1 MQAFTGRLHRLI
13 GVARYE
19 ARKLGATGVSMEAA
33 LADLAGSEPA
43 LVATAGPSL
52 SSAVTC
58 SATGGGNEKVYENS
72 QEEFMD

>member
-52 SSAVTC
+52 SSAVPAVLYC
-58 SATGGGNEKVYENS
+58 VVYESS
-72 QEEFMD
+72 QEEYIY